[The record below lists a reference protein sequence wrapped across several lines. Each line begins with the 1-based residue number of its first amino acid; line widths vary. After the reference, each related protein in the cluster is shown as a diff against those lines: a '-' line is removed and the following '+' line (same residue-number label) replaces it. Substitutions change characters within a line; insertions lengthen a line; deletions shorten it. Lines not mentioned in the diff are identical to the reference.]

1 MVDVDHHSIYQS
13 LMPFYSW
20 PASHSE
26 SVKEVLHMLQLEKK
40 VKGELKR
47 KWIFNALPLF
57 RHSIRPF
64 CTGSQQNLFA
74 ESLTSESERFALQIK
89 KKTKNK
95 NMCFSKPVTT

>member
-47 KWIFNALPLF
+47 KWVIMVFNF
-57 RHSIRPF
+57 
-64 CTGSQQNLFA
+64 
-74 ESLTSESERFALQIK
+74 
-89 KKTKNK
+89 
-95 NMCFSKPVTT
+95 